1 MKSAQN
7 QDLMQKLLNDFDKNL
22 KDFKPLDT
30 KKLHKKHQLK
40 YHHAKR
46 IRNLKKNTEDFEKT
60 IEIPVFENKSKSQD
74 HTHEEKYD
82 DFFDDILSKVSS
94 RHTDDKSTYDYDF
107 QFAIE
112 SRLHEK
118 SNIKKSHSNSLK
130 TPPKVTSKSNKPT
143 KQNKTKGLPPLN
155 QCSKNLLNKVRIINI
170 NNKLYFFNGKCYDP
184 VGKYDIAKLYREKV
198 DDNLG
203 ESSTMHSI
211 FQLADFL
218 LSDSSICV
226 EDMDYNF
233 RIAVLNNGIYD
244 VERQLLFSHTSDI
257 MTFSYI
263 DADFVDEPYCPC
275 FDKFLKITFKKDPVL
290 IERMWMVMGYIFMHT
305 NEAKSFFLMGEAPD
319 SGKSLLGNFIQALY
333 PKRYVSNVALHDFN
347 TRFGPVRLV
356 GSAINISLDLPA
368 AKLKDSAVSK
378 IKMLTGGDYINVEE
392 KCEPIFKYK
401 NRAKLLF
408 ASNSPISLYEED
420 DAFWKRL
427 VYIPFDVSVP
437 PEKQDRSLLQKF
449 MNEKDSIVSKALMYA
464 KRLIKNGFIFP
475 STSAIDERIKQWQAK
490 DIPNIDY
497 FLESHCEI
505 NSEYKGE
512 LVSKLYC
519 AYEQYCCNQDY
530 APKSRIEFK
539 QYLEKNIG
547 LKHCKM
553 RDGGANPQS
562 AFKGIKLFEIETEN

>member
-1 MKSAQN
+1 MKSVEN
-7 QDLMQKLLNDFDKNL
+7 QDLMQNLLNDVNENL
-22 KDFKPLDT
+22 KDLKPLDT
-30 KKLHKKHQLK
+30 RKLHKKHQLL
-40 YHHAKR
+40 YHRKKR
-46 IRNLKKNTEDFEKT
+46 RKNLKKNYNDFEST
-60 IEIPVFENKSKSQD
+60 LVFPEIDDNNKN
-74 HTHEEKYD
+74 YD
-82 DFFDDILSKVSS
+82 YPHDEYYDEIFDDMLSGNSS
-94 RHTDDKSTYDYDF
+94 RHTDDKSSCSYNLQSTF
-107 QFAIE
+107 N
-112 SRLHEK
+112 SRLQEK
-118 SNIKKSHSNSLK
+118 GNIEESHNNSLK
-130 TPPKVTSKSNKPT
+130 TPPKVTSESNKLT

-203 ESSTMHSI
+203 ESATMYNI
-211 FQLADFL
+211 FQLGDFL
-218 LSDSSICV
+218 LSDSSISV
-226 EDMDYNF
+226 EDKDYNL

-244 VERQLLFSHTSDI
+244 VEKQQIFHHTSDI
-257 MTFSYI
+257 MSFSYI
-263 DADFVDEPYCPC
+263 DADFVDNPYCPY
-275 FDKFLKITFKKDPVL
+275 FDKFLKITFKNDPVL
-290 IERMWMVMGYIFMHT
+290 IERMWMVMGYIFMQT

-333 PKRYVSNVALHDFN
+333 PRQYVSNVALHDFN

-368 AKLKDSAVSK
+368 TKLKSQAVSR
-378 IKMLTGGDYINVEE
+378 IKMITGGDYMNVEE
-392 KCEPIFKYK
+392 KCEPIFNYK

-449 MNEKDSIVSKALMYA
+449 MNEKDSIVSKALIYA
-464 KRLIKNGFIFP
+464 KKLIKNDFIFP

-497 FLESHCEI
+497 FLENHCDI
-505 NSEYKGE
+505 NVEYKGE

-519 AYEQYCCNQDY
+519 AYEQYCNNQDY

-539 QYLEKNIG
+539 QYLEKNVG
-547 LKHCKM
+547 LKHFKM

-562 AFKGIKLFEIETEN
+562 AFKGIKLFETKAEN